1 MQILQ
6 GKELIKPEAETLHC
20 LRESYSSC
28 LIDIGTGDG
37 LFPYRHA
44 REHPDCLTIGIDP
57 VTDALEKLAVK
68 ARRKIAKGGAPNLLL
83 AQSSLEELPGPLAG
97 FASALTVNFP
107 WGGLLRALV
116 EPAPKLLKNLA
127 AVGAPGAAVTLLINV
142 SIFGDEDYLRR
153 QALPSFAED
162 RVQEDLVPVYR
173 KCGIELTEIQA
184 LAGAVPHRTSWG
196 QRLVRGSARRSLLLR
211 GQISQPP
218 DEPHLEQDEIDLVYL
233 KK

>member
-6 GKELIKPEAETLHC
+6 GKRLVKADAETFRS
-20 LRESYSSC
+20 LREGYPSC

-57 VTDALEKLAVK
+57 VTDALKKLAVK
-68 ARRKIAKGGAPNLLL
+68 AQRKITKGGAPNLLL
-83 AQSSLEELPGPLAG
+83 IQSSLEELPGLLAG
-97 FASALTVNFP
+97 SATALTVNFP

-173 KCGIELTEIQA
+173 ECGIELTEIQA

-211 GQISQPP
+211 GYTSSPATGPIPA
-218 DEPHLEQDEIDLVYL
+218 
-233 KK
+233 